1 MTQQIEEVIN
11 ELFSNEAKVLHR
23 LCDKEIKKFGGI
35 SDMDYDDFYSRVGW
49 DIAIAKN
56 NYDSSIGKS
65 FKDYIYGVIKLSVW
79 KEMRHRNR
87 GKRQLVIEIEEKDAS
102 GEIKKYKEYVK
113 NISIETP
120 IGDDENSTLSDTL
133 ADNNTVEKQIF
144 EKKETGYS
152 KEMCQYLKRLSVLQK
167 EVLHLISIGF
177 TPNEIIGELHINKK
191 QYDDCYN
198 AIHSYRNIS
207 ILL

>member
-1 MTQQIEEVIN
+1 MNFFQMKPKGFTGYVTRKLKNLVAYQIWIMMISIP
-11 ELFSNEAKVLHR
+11 EL
-23 LCDKEIKKFGGI
+23 
-35 SDMDYDDFYSRVGW
+35 
-49 DIAIAKN
+49 
-56 NYDSSIGKS
+56 DSSTGKS
-65 FKDYIYGVIKLSVW
+65 FKDYIYGVVKLSVW

-102 GEIKKYKEYVK
+102 GEVKKYKEYVK
-113 NISIETP
+113 NISIEIP
-120 IGDDENSTLSDTL
+120 IGDDENSTLSDIL

-152 KEMCQYLKRLSVLQK
+152 KEMNQYLKRLSVLQK